1 MKLAGSA
8 ARPWADPGRVHP
20 MEKWNGLSGEQVLEQ
35 LGEGVLIIDSQFR
48 IVYFNRRAEQ
58 ITLHQRRE
66 ALGRTCREILRLANC
81 QIGCPVARA
90 RREGQSVIDYEAQV
104 TTRLGGRLPVHIR
117 FSMVRDPGGEFSGGI
132 ITMRDMPSRR
142 PAPEEADYS
151 FQGILSRNRRILQ
164 IFEILPDVSRTDAS
178 VLIQGESGTGKEL
191 FAAAVHNL
199 SLRQRGPFI
208 KLNCSALPETLLES
222 ELFGYVRGAFTDARR
237 NKPGMFQLAHKGTL
251 FLDEIADIT
260 PALQVKLLRVLQDG
274 EFIPL
279 GGTQPMRVDV
289 RIISATNRSLED
301 LVQAGRFR
309 SDLYYRLNVVKFLL
323 PALRERPEDIALLTG
338 HLIRRLQ
345 SKFPS
350 SPVRG
355 ISPEAMAVL
364 ERYDFPGNVRE
375 LENIMEHAF
384 IMCKEPMIQP
394 HHLPSY
400 IFGLDTELER
410 AYDTRMREVET
421 RTILQ
426 VLRKHHGSKVKA
438 AKELGI
444 HRTTLWRKLK
454 GLEAQRS

>member
-1 MKLAGSA
+1 
-8 ARPWADPGRVHP
+8 
-20 MEKWNGLSGEQVLEQ
+20 MEKWNGLRGEQVLEQ

-58 ITLHQRRE
+58 ITLHQRQE

-151 FQGILSRNRRILQ
+151 FQGILSRNRRILE

-199 SLRQRGPFI
+199 SLRQKGPFI
-208 KLNCSALPETLLES
+208 KLNCSALPDTLLES

-426 VLRKHHGSKVKA
+426 VLRKYHGSKVKA